1 MSAVFF
7 PNQESPYIE
16 NPRVADNAFIGR
28 QIEKKPL
35 PVYEDVRDRLPLP
48 AWEGHDDA
56 VECYKTAWEIAFRNL
71 RKADAY
77 SGFVSN
83 FIDTAFDGNLFM
95 WDSTFITMFGRYG
108 SRVFDFQRTLDNFYA
123 RQHRDGF
130 ICRTLYE
137 KVYGEPYSRFTPSG
151 TGPEIMEWSEW
162 EHYQTTGDIGRL
174 RSVFDPL
181 LAYHE
186 WMKENHTW
194 RDGTYFSCGW
204 GCGMD
209 NQRRLPPKD
218 YKDLNRIYFSHGH
231 MVWAD
236 ACFQEILCLRIL
248 KEMAALLHREEEI
261 PALDDELALLL
272 RAVNDKLWDEQDGF
286 YYDLWPNDERS
297 HVKTIGAFWA
307 LLADAVPS
315 DRLPRFVAHLENA
328 EEFNRTHRVPSLSAD
343 DRLYDPAGQY
353 WRGSV
358 WAPTNY
364 MVLCGLERRGYQKL
378 AHEIALNHL
387 ENVVKTYTAT
397 GTLWENYKAEK
408 SGEPGNIARED
419 FVGWT
424 GLSPICVLF
433 ENVFGIRSNAKDN
446 KIKWDV
452 RLCDKHGVR
461 RYPLGSGTVDLLCEK
476 RRPGEMPAVTAKA
489 DFPVTVEVTWEH
501 GAFTVPG
508 GGPAG
513 R

>member
-1 MSAVFF
+1 M
-7 PNQESPYIE
+7 
-16 NPRVADNAFIGR
+16 
-28 QIEKKPL
+28 
-35 PVYEDVRDRLPLP
+35 
-48 AWEGHDDA
+48 
-56 VECYKTAWEIAFRNL
+56 
-71 RKADAY
+71 
-77 SGFVSN
+77 
-83 FIDTAFDGNLFM
+83 
-95 WDSTFITMFGRYG
+95 
-108 SRVFDFQRTLDNFYA
+108 
-123 RQHRDGF
+123 
-130 ICRTLYE
+130 
-137 KVYGEPYSRFTPSG
+137 
-151 TGPEIMEWSEW
+151 
-162 EHYQTTGDIGRL
+162 
-174 RSVFDPL
+174 
-181 LAYHE
+181 
-186 WMKENHTW
+186 
-194 RDGTYFSCGW
+194 
-204 GCGMD
+204 
-209 NQRRLPPKD
+209 
-218 YKDLNRIYFSHGH
+218 
-231 MVWAD
+231 
-236 ACFQEILCLRIL
+236 
-248 KEMAALLHREEEI
+248 
-261 PALDDELALLL
+261 
-272 RAVNDKLWDEQDGF
+272 
-286 YYDLWPNDERS
+286 
-297 HVKTIGAFWA
+297 
-307 LLADAVPS
+307 
-315 DRLPRFVAHLENA
+315 
-328 EEFNRTHRVPSLSAD
+328 PSLSAD

-433 ENVFGIRSNAKDN
+433 ENVFGIRSIAKDN